1 MRDAGLQSGIG
12 SKEACLTDSASHPSF
27 RFYDSRQKYLLF
39 VNTCDEKWVVA
50 ERVALELEHVH
61 PHAPA
66 LRLFD
71 GGVGDGTVLTRVMRT
86 LHDRLPTV
94 PFYVVGKEISLE
106 DVRLTL
112 ETRADRFYEHPATVL
127 VLTNLYYAE
136 APWLHASSTAAAKEF
151 VWHEVELSGST
162 SAQFDRQLTELQGFL
177 AANWTVRISET
188 SGNPRY
194 ERPVVLVIYRRDRRL
209 ALDSVVP
216 QRRAPRADFDLVIA
230 SQPYRARASLEFKAG
245 RVLAPLA
252 RALGPGGRL
261 IGIHS
266 RGDDPGLE
274 IVRRIWP
281 DENPFTMDRHALLR
295 ATEAALGK
303 DADGLSF
310 DAYSDER
317 SLFRYEMHTVP
328 SEISS
333 SIGTG
338 TLFAAWNAAVYV
350 AQIEDSRLEAEM
362 GDARYLNATRDV
374 LREFGR
380 LWFRNE
386 SYVIMR
392 KTFGQTGG

>member
-1 MRDAGLQSGIG
+1 M
-12 SKEACLTDSASHPSF
+12 
-27 RFYDSRQKYLLF
+27 
-39 VNTCDEKWVVA
+39 
-50 ERVALELEHVH
+50 
-61 PHAPA
+61 
-66 LRLFD
+66 
-71 GGVGDGTVLTRVMRT
+71 
-86 LHDRLPTV
+86 
-94 PFYVVGKEISLE
+94 
-106 DVRLTL
+106 
-112 ETRADRFYEHPATVL
+112 ADRFYEHPATVL

-136 APWLHASSTAAAKEF
+136 APWLHASSPAAAKEL

-216 QRRAPRADFDLVIA
+216 RRGAPRADFDLVIA